1 MENATKKIYK
11 FEVSATIE
19 ASTTITVEAD
29 SEVDAQQIAQEFAEQ
44 SWVSVSG
51 AEKVEGIKN
60 VSDWET
66 NVCDLYPKAL
76 EPVGVLTS
84 SPA

>member
-1 MENATKKIYK
+1 MKNVTKKIYK

-29 SEVDAQQIAQEFAEQ
+29 SEADAKLIAQEFAEE

-51 AEKVEGIKN
+51 AEKVRGITN

-66 NVCDLYPKAL
+66 NVCDLYPKAV
-76 EPVGVLTS
+76 EPVGVVN
-84 SPA
+84 